1 MTRLHFQPIQGKS
14 LDILDAILRREEMAS
29 VGDAWSKL
37 SVVVE
42 ELVLNIVD
50 YSNSDYLDVE
60 IMRDEKCITLRF
72 RDGGV
77 PFNPLEKEV
86 PDFSIPMEDRK
97 IGGLGIFLVTK
108 YMDTVT
114 YEHAGGENI
123 LTVKKEL
130 KDQITMSHTE
140 EEFRKLKAEN
150 ERMYKELRLASELQ
164 QSMVPNGYVAQDNV
178 EIFGKLI
185 PAREMG
191 GDLFDYGILD
201 GKLNFCIGD
210 VCGKGAPAAML
221 MAYAHAH
228 LVELT
233 LRESNPARIVYEL
246 NRFASYQNVSCTFF
260 TLFYGMLDLQTG
272 RLQYCNAGHNPPYI
286 LSDEVR
292 MLDCDPNQPVG
303 PLEDAEFSLQ
313 ETILSPGDTIFLYT
327 DGLTEAKIKDEEE
340 IGPERAEAVLKEC
353 IERKLNPEE
362 IVNTVIETVHRLTNN
377 VPQSDDLTMLAIRCT
392 SKL

>member
-1 MTRLHFQPIQGKS
+1 MTRLHFQPIQDRS
-14 LDILDAILRREEMAS
+14 LDIIGAILQTEEVAP
-29 VGDAWSKL
+29 VVNAWRML
-37 SVVVE
+37 DVVVE
-42 ELVLNIVD
+42 ELVVNIVD

-130 KDQITMSHTE
+130 KDPITMSHTE

-191 GDLFDYGILD
+191 GDLFDYGILN

-233 LRESNPARIVYEL
+233 LHESNPARIVYEL

-313 ETILSPGDTIFLYT
+313 ETILSPGSTIFLYT
-327 DGLTEAKIKDEEE
+327 DGLTEAKNSAEENFGFERTEFLLKDCM
-340 IGPERAEAVLKEC
+340 ER
-353 IERKLNPEE
+353 RLNPEE
-362 IVNTVIETVHRLTNN
+362 TIKTITEAMHHFTENTE
-377 VPQSDDLTMLAIRCT
+377 QSDDLTMLAVHYKPNR
-392 SKL
+392 

>member
-1 MTRLHFQPIQGKS
+1 MTRLHFQPIQGKK
-14 LDILDAILRREEMAS
+14 LDILDTILRREEVAS
-29 VGDAWSKL
+29 VGNAWSKL

-50 YSNSDYLDVE
+50 YSHSDYLDVE
-60 IMRDEKCITLRF
+60 IMRDERCITLRF
-72 RDGGV
+72 HDGGV
-77 PFNPLEKEV
+77 PYNPLEREF

-97 IGGLGIFLVTK
+97 IGGLGVFLVVQ
-108 YMDTVT
+108 YMDTVA
-114 YEHAGGENI
+114 YEYKGGENI

-327 DGLTEAKIKDEEE
+327 DGLTEAKNKAEEDFGFERTESLLKDCM
-340 IGPERAEAVLKEC
+340 ER
-353 IERKLNPEE
+353 RLNPEE
-362 IVNTVIETVHRLTNN
+362 TIKTITEAMHHFTENAE
-377 VPQSDDLTMLAIRCT
+377 QSDDLTMLAVHYKPNR
-392 SKL
+392 